1 MGWAADISSISRSN
15 VSIARLCTVLLRC
28 SLLNKFLRFCSRDA
42 MSNALC
48 GRVSGVTDAESGASV
63 EAEVMGGLS
72 WGSDW

>member
-1 MGWAADISSISRSN
+1 
-15 VSIARLCTVLLRC
+15 
-28 SLLNKFLRFCSRDA
+28 

-48 GRVSGVTDAESGASV
+48 GRVSGVTDAESGASI